1 MKTKLAHGLVLAFPA
16 QGHIGP
22 LTELCIKL
30 TTGRLCKSHGDGD
43 GDGDG
48 DDDDDDD
55 DGDAGIIRITFV
67 NDHHTHN
74 TLLQNQYVPHFRM
87 VSFPDPVRKDGS
99 TSGRDRI
106 IETAMSMSTFL
117 HPLEEL
123 MEKLLQ
129 DPDDPITFI
138 LADAFTP
145 VARILASRFSLPLIA
160 FWPQSAA
167 SLGSMIAGPKLGHQ
181 MTHLGKI
188 LISLF

>member
-43 GDGDG
+43 GDGD
-48 DDDDDDD
+48 
-55 DGDAGIIRITFV
+55 DAGIIRITFV